1 MKTFKVITSWTGYSE
16 VIVQAENKELAI
28 TSVDVGDYDPNKE
41 VSTGNG
47 LDYGFENEEIISVE
61 EIKETEDEHM
71 EWKLYC

>member
-28 TSVDVGDYDPNKE
+28 QAQDVGDYDIDNE

-47 LDYGFENEEIISVE
+47 LDYGYENEEIISVE
-61 EIKETEDEHM
+61 EIKENQDDT
-71 EWKLYC
+71 

>member
-28 TSVDVGDYDPNKE
+28 QAQDVGDYDIDNE

-47 LDYGFENEEIISVE
+47 LDYGYENEEIISVE
-61 EIKETEDEHM
+61 KIKENENE
-71 EWKLYC
+71 